1 MGYYN
6 IYAGLGGGFDGATF
20 QGMMEFNSEEEAWQV
35 AYQLAVEEYESYS
48 GLHGLPGWQDI
59 YDSPEYYGIENFD
72 SLTEAEKEE
81 AINNIIQEDCE
92 NWIEYYA
99 EEVKE

>member
-6 IYAGLGGGFDGATF
+6 IYAGLGGGFCGATY
-20 QGMMEFNSEEEAWQV
+20 QGMMEFSSEEEALQM
-35 AYQLAVEEYESYS
+35 AYQLAIEEYASYS
-48 GLHGLPGWQDI
+48 GLYGLPGWQDI
-59 YDSPEYYGIENFD
+59 YDNPEYYGIENFD

>member
-1 MGYYN
+1 MKV
-6 IYAGLGGGFDGATF
+6 IL
-20 QGMMEFNSEEEAWQV
+20 
-35 AYQLAVEEYESYS
+35 

-59 YDSPEYYGIENFD
+59 YDNPKYYGIEDFN

-81 AINNIIQEDCE
+81 AINNIIQE